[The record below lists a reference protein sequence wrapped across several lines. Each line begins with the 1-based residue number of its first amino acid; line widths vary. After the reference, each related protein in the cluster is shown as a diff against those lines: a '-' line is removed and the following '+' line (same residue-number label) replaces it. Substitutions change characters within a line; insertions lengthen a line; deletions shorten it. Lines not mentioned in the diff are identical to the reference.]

1 MTYANF
7 CNKISSYSNN
17 CYSYLKNRALCLSH
31 FYTIFN
37 QHISIIYYVYNTNQN
52 FSARLVRDKYEVS
65 GWLVRDKHVIFGPTS
80 GHVTAVVTPA
90 NICSA
95 IRAMTARKK
104 GAAPVPTQRPFI
116 LP

>member
-1 MTYANF
+1 MPYANF

-37 QHISIIYYVYNTNQN
+37 QHISIIYYVYNTHQN

-80 GHVTAVVTPA
+80 GHLASVVTP
-90 NICSA
+90 
-95 IRAMTARKK
+95 
-104 GAAPVPTQRPFI
+104 
-116 LP
+116 

>member
-1 MTYANF
+1 MQIFATNF
-7 CNKISSYSNN
+7 PLIAIIAIRI
-17 CYSYLKNRALCLSH
+17 LKNRALCLSH

-80 GHVTAVVTPA
+80 GHLASVVTP
-90 NICSA
+90 
-95 IRAMTARKK
+95 
-104 GAAPVPTQRPFI
+104 
-116 LP
+116 